1 MSMADNRRN
10 RPDYSDDA
18 LAPKSQGT
26 SPQGTPQGD
35 PLAELARLIGQ
46 NDPFADVSR
55 PSARKPL
62 DVQADDRPAPE
73 WLSRPAP
80 EHDHDQD
87 LGEYDHPAPRADTA
101 PRAASAPTRYRDE
114 YRADLASFRPSSDAA
129 PHASD
134 SHAEGAHRHG
144 DQDYA
149 DEYPA
154 EESQHDAH
162 AQDREAHPQDHD
174 DRPDRGDDRYRVA
187 LPPQGDYDGDGYY
200 AEDGHLPPQGEETYA
215 PSRRRG
221 GLVTVAAII
230 GLAVV
235 GTAGAFGYRSFTNGS
250 AATANPPVI
259 KADTSP
265 AKIVPPT
272 ATASADG
279 QNKPI
284 QDRIGAP
291 GAERVVPREE
301 QPVSLPVTRGLQAP
315 PQAAFN
321 TASQPPLVTAPPQAN
336 PTPLNEPK
344 RVRTMTIRPEANAD
358 PAQPTGATQP
368 IGAAR
373 APAAKSGPLTIAPQS
388 ETRTQAEPRTKVA
401 ARTPPAQAAGGAY
414 VVQVSAQRTEEEAQS
429 SYRALQQKYPAV
441 LGSREANIRR
451 VDLRDKGGIFYRA
464 QVGSFATSEQ
474 ASTFCETLRNAGGQ
488 CIVAKN

>member
-1 MSMADNRRN
+1 MADNRRN
-10 RPDYSDDA
+10 RPEHSDDGF
-18 LAPKSQGT
+18 APK
-26 SPQGTPQGD
+26 PQGVSQATSQGD

-80 EHDHDQD
+80 EHDE
-87 LGEYDHPAPRADTA
+87 GEYDHPAPRADTA
-101 PRAASAPTRYRDE
+101 PRAAAAPTRYRDE
-114 YRADLASFRPSSDAA
+114 YRADLASFRPSSAA
-129 PHASD
+129 ASD
-134 SHAEGAHRHG
+134 APDSRAEPAQRHD

-162 AQDREAHPQDHD
+162 AQDREAHPQDRD
-174 DRPDRGDDRYRVA
+174 DRADRGDDRYRVA

-200 AEDGHLPPQGEETYA
+200 AEDGHMPPQGDETYT

-221 GLVTVAAII
+221 GLITVAAII
-230 GLAVV
+230 GLAVI
-235 GTAGAFGYRSFTNGS
+235 GTAGAFGYRSFTNSS

-259 KADTSP
+259 KADTTP

-272 ATASADG
+272 ATASADA

-291 GAERVVPREE
+291 GTERVVPREE

-321 TASQPPLVTAPPQAN
+321 TASQPPLVTPPQAA
-336 PTPLNEPK
+336 PTATNEPK

-358 PAQPTGATQP
+358 PAQPTGTTQP
-368 IGAAR
+368 LGAAR
-373 APAAKSGPLTIAPQS
+373 APVAKSGPMTIAPQS
-388 ETRTQAEPRTKVA
+388 ETRTQPEPRTKVA